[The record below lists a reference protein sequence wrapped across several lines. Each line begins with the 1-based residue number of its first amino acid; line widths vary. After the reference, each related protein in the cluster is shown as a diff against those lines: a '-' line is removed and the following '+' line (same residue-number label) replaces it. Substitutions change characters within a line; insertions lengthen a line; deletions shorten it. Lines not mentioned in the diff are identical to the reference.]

1 MNGIP
6 AKLQKRIDEGYD
18 FRFGDY
24 IGRGFSLFQKEMG
37 LFILGF
43 ILFLVLSGI
52 ASIIPILGGLISGV
66 VVTPMIVVGF
76 YYTGH
81 KVDRGEKL
89 EVADFFKSF
98 DRIGDLIL
106 TALLVFLIVFGAL
119 LPGLI
124 LAVSSGI
131 MAYVSDGDLSN
142 INVGLVLT
150 GIALAAIP
158 AIYFGVSYSWAY
170 PLVWFYDL
178 RPWQAMETSR
188 KLIGKQWGIFFLFLI
203 VVGILAALGLIVLL
217 LGVLFTAPAMYLA
230 QYSAFADVTG
240 LLEEDAE
247 GEEAADI
254 IDHFVPAE

>member
-24 IGRGFSLFQKEMG
+24 IGRGFSLMQKEIG

-52 ASIIPILGGLISGV
+52 ASIVPILGGLISAV
-66 VVTPMIVVGF
+66 VVTPMIIVGF

-106 TALLVFLIVFGAL
+106 TALLVFLVVFGAL

-124 LAVSSGI
+124 LAISSGV
-131 MAYVSDGDLSN
+131 MAYVVDGDLSS
-142 INVGLVLT
+142 INTTLVFS
-150 GIALAAIP
+150 GILLAAIP
-158 AIYFGVSYSWAY
+158 AIYFGVSYTWAY

-188 KLIGKQWGIFFLFLI
+188 KLIGKQWGIIFLFLL
-203 VVGILAALGLIVLL
+203 VVGILAGLGLVVLIV
-217 LGVLFTAPAMYLA
+217 GILFTAPAMYLA
-230 QYSAFADVTG
+230 QYAAFADVTG
-240 LLEEDAE
+240 LLEDGVE